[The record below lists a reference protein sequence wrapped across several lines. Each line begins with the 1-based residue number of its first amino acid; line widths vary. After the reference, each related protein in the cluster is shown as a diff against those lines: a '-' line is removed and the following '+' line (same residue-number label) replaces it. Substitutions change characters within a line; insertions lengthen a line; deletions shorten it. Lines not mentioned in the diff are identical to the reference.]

1 MFYENIIVGEFFD
14 DANRA
19 KSFARCHRRQ
29 IVSGHCGK
37 YTKSGCQPYFS
48 HLLYHSA
55 SDVPSLV
62 LRQYKIAAEAL
73 AIGEK
78 SYKVIS
84 HNVAVGKCTHHEVR
98 RIGQQAAESGSVECV
113 RVKILQIIVG
123 LSRKHIA
130 QIQYVVR
137 GEAAISDIGVGV
149 LLQHII
155 GG

>member
-1 MFYENIIVGEFFD
+1 MFYENNIVGEFFD
-14 DANRA
+14 DANSA

-29 IVSGHCGK
+29 IVSGYCGK
-37 YTKSGCQPYFS
+37 YTKTGGQTYFS

-73 AIGEK
+73 AIGKK
-78 SYKVIS
+78 SDKVIS
-84 HNVAVGKCTHHEVR
+84 YNVVVDKCTHHEIR
-98 RIGQQAAESGSVECV
+98 RICQQTVKSGSVECV

-130 QIQYVVR
+130 QVQYVVR
-137 GEAAISDIGVGV
+137 GEAAISDIRVGV